1 MRVRDITARAK
12 VTGRQRGSVIFFL
25 CWDLVP
31 ALNWTTSVMSSCRG
45 RWCRDI
51 TDVEGRAGE
60 QEGGEG
66 GRTGSLVSPVS
77 QVINNSSTNGI
88 SLSRRH
94 PEAQSR
100 PFTLFSLPPSP
111 CPFTHTFMFYCPF
124 YLSNDCVVVNDI
136 RHELSA
142 LYTKPVTLVSSNISR
157 LISGWD
163 SGGGR
168 SYGDVVTLTVPW
180 FKIAT
185 AGVSYLPE
193 TKEQLRLLSSS
204 GVSSPEPPPPQLC
217 FPLSLPHPCTP

>member
-51 TDVEGRAGE
+51 TDVEERAGE

-100 PFTLFSLPPSP
+100 PFTLFTVSPLLHARSHTLLCSIVHSICPMIVWWSTISDTNSVPSVLNQSL
-111 CPFTHTFMFYCPF
+111 
-124 YLSNDCVVVNDI
+124 
-136 RHELSA
+136 
-142 LYTKPVTLVSSNISR
+142 
-157 LISGWD
+157 
-163 SGGGR
+163 
-168 SYGDVVTLTVPW
+168 
-180 FKIAT
+180 
-185 AGVSYLPE
+185 
-193 TKEQLRLLSSS
+193 
-204 GVSSPEPPPPQLC
+204 
-217 FPLSLPHPCTP
+217 